1 MVEKSTGRK
10 LKAIHT
16 DNGRKFTSKE
26 FEAHTMAEGV
36 RHKLTIPKNSEQNGM
51 AERMN
56 QTLVET
62 ARSMLV
68 NTNLTHSFFG

>member
-26 FEAHTMAEGV
+26 FEAHTIAEGV
-36 RHKLTIPKNSEQNGM
+36 RHKLTIPKNPEQNGV
-51 AERMN
+51 AEHMN
-56 QTLVET
+56 QPLVET
-62 ARSMLV
+62 GRSMLV
-68 NTNLTHSFFG
+68 NANLTHSFFG